1 MIIDL
6 FFLLCMLLAI
16 VKGYSKGFIIAL
28 FSVVGFVVGIAAA
41 IKLSAFVA
49 VQLFE
54 HLPHAQKWMPALSF
68 LLVFAAV
75 VVLINLGAKLVQKS
89 IELVLLGWL
98 NRLAGM
104 VLFAFL
110 YSILISIF
118 LFYAVQLHLLSPSTV
133 TSSRIYPYLQPL
145 APTVINAIGV
155 VIPLFKN
162 GFEQLEQFFE
172 TLPPTALPAA

>member
-6 FFLLCMLLAI
+6 FFLLFMLLAI
-16 VKGYSKGFIIAL
+16 IKGYSKGFIIAL
-28 FSVVGFVVGIAAA
+28 FSVVAFVLGLAAA

-49 VQLFE
+49 GQLLE
-54 HLPHAQKWMPALSF
+54 HLPNAEKWLPALSF

-75 VVLINLGAKLVQKS
+75 VVLVNLGAKLVQKS
-89 IELVLLGWL
+89 VEFVLLGWL

-104 VLFAFL
+104 ALFALL
-110 YSILISIF
+110 YSILTSIF
-118 LFYAVQLHLLSPSTV
+118 LFYAVQLHVLSPVTV
-133 TSSRIYPYLQPL
+133 SSSRIYPYLQPL
-145 APTVINAIGV
+145 APNVINAIGV

-172 TLPPTALPAA
+172 TLPTSTSAA